1 MQTLQRHPRLQTL
14 SSALLLAGLSGFGLA
29 LPDGA
34 WAQAASATL
43 TPTPL
48 VNFTGD
54 TGSFQG
60 HGGRLPPVVGRHD
73 ATQTRLFGVA
83 EDGGRYL
90 ENNIAQKRAPSY
102 FYALNLD
109 DPAGSFSS
117 TPLAA
122 YRGLMD
128 SYMNLASLA
137 YMTFSQFSLVEFQSG
152 KFLAGLNQS
161 GGTTMTAMNGGA
173 AVQIDVS
180 GSAPV
185 IARAGTASAT
195 KVLEVS
201 LQNSSLK
208 FIAPRG
214 IHAYDADGNAYFF
227 ANRSDATSN
236 GNELLIQ
243 LNTQGEYRLVKDW
256 KAGLATNTYHGVFLV
271 TDTAR
276 GKLYAGIG
284 NVRGNR
290 TSLRGQI
297 VALDIAD
304 LTALAA
310 GQDAAPEATLL
321 VDFLDAAYGVE
332 KFGALLGLDTGQA
345 SPANQSAAVLDGDW
359 LYGHSMLDLINTGTL
374 QGDEA
379 EKGVLWR
386 LNLTSNVLERVHAF
400 GIGTNIANDG
410 ERPFGPL
417 VRGAD
422 GNIYGTTLYGGVDN
436 GGTLFRIK
444 TGDAGDRTNDQYE
457 PLASFADG
465 TAGVAPTGLVA
476 VPAQGAQGR
485 LIGTTQ
491 YLSGNPALRMPTAQG
506 YGTLY
511 EVRYDLP
518 PVEIRSFTAL
528 PAAVTLGDGQGIAL
542 NWDVVGSGRETPC
555 VVRADS
561 VDYAS
566 VASGS
571 QQATGSLALAAPT
584 REGDVTFTLECQTH
598 IDGELITR
606 TATVAV
612 APAPV
617 IEPEPTPEPAPNGGS
632 GTSGSQ
638 DSGGGGGGLFG
649 MALAMPLIGLAL
661 RRRRTVRA

>member
-34 WAQAASATL
+34 WAQAASTTL

-48 VNFTGD
+48 ITFTGD
-54 TGSFQG
+54 TGSFPG

-73 ATQTRLFGVA
+73 ATQARLFGVA

-90 ENNIAQKRAPSY
+90 ENNLTQKRAPSY
-102 FYALNLD
+102 FYALNLANPSD
-109 DPAGSFSS
+109 TFSS

-128 SYMNLASLA
+128 NYMNLASLS
-137 YMTFSQFSLVEFQSG
+137 YMTFSQFSLVEFQAG

-161 GGTTMTAMNGGA
+161 GGTTMTAMNGGS

-180 GSAPV
+180 GSGTV
-185 IARAGTASAT
+185 IARAGTATAA

-201 LQNSSLK
+201 LLNSNLK
-208 FIAPRG
+208 FISPRG

-227 ANRSDATSN
+227 ANNSN
-236 GNELLIQ
+236 STGNANELLVQ
-243 LNTQGEYRLVKDW
+243 LNTKGEYRLVKDW
-256 KAGLATNTYHGVFLV
+256 KGLQVTNTYHGVFLV

-284 NVRGNR
+284 NVKGSK
-290 TSLRGQI
+290 TSLRGQV
-297 VALDIAD
+297 VAFNVSD
-304 LTALAA
+304 LASLAS
-310 GQDAAPEATLL
+310 GQDVSPESTLL

-332 KFGALLGLDTGQA
+332 KYGALLGLDTGQ
-345 SPANQSAAVLDGDW
+345 SSLSNQSAAVLDGDW
-359 LYGHSMLDLINTGTL
+359 LYGNSMLDINSGVL
-374 QGDEA
+374 QGDES

-386 LNLTSNVLERVHAF
+386 LNLKTNALQRVHAF
-400 GIGTNIANDG
+400 GIDASIANDG
-410 ERPFGPL
+410 VRPYGPL

-422 GNIYGTTLYGGVDN
+422 GNIYGTTFLGGVSN

-444 TGDAGDRTNDQYE
+444 VGDAEDRANDQYE
-457 PLASFADG
+457 QLASFADG
-465 TAGVAPTGLVA
+465 AAGVAPTGLVA
-476 VPAQGAQGR
+476 VPAQSAQGR

-491 YLSGNPALRMPTAQG
+491 FQSGNPALRMPTAQG

-518 PVEIRSFTAL
+518 PVEIRSFAAS
-528 PAAVTLGDGQGIAL
+528 PASLTLGDGRGIAL
-542 NWDVVGSGRETPC
+542 NWDVIGSGRDTPC
-555 VVRADS
+555 VIRADS
-561 VDYAS
+561 VDYA
-566 VASGS
+566 
-571 QQATGSLALAAPT
+571 ALASTSQAAFGSVTLDAPT

-606 TATVAV
+606 TAAVAV
-612 APAPV
+612 APTPAPEPV
-617 IEPEPTPEPAPNGGS
+617 PEPEPGQNGGS
-632 GTSGSQ
+632 EPSGSQ

-661 RRRRTVRA
+661 RRRRTVCG